1 MSSLLDI
8 DVSGAEE
15 PKVVAADEEYKIR
28 VLDATSAIDKNG
40 EPYLLPRFEVVDE
53 PLAKDFTKFL
63 RLPHDGL
70 NAKQLARAQWALKLF
85 LEAFD
90 MPVKGQID
98 VEDLKGKT
106 GWAILGVEDNEQ
118 YGEGNYVKKFIAGK

>member
-1 MSSLLDI
+1 MTSLLDI
-8 DVSGAEE
+8 DVSSAEE
-15 PKVVAADEEYKIR
+15 PKVVPADEEYKLRI
-28 VLDATSAIDKNG
+28 LDATIDRDKND

-70 NAKQLARAQWALKLF
+70 NEKQLARAQWNLKLF

-90 MPVKGQID
+90 LPTKGRLD
-98 VEDLKGKT
+98 PEDLKGKV
-106 GWAILGVEDNEQ
+106 GWAILGIEDNEQ
-118 YGEGNYVKKFIAGK
+118 YGEQNFIKKFIAPK